1 MTSLNAN
8 NLKVHDECE
17 DTSKVVKNAV
27 RCSICFANADLK
39 GNMYFCQDN
48 PRHIALATDGLFEE
62 WPHRAKSHD

>member
-8 NLKVHDECE
+8 NLKVHDERE

-39 GNMYFCQDN
+39 GNMYFLSRQSSAHC
-48 PRHIALATDGLFEE
+48 AGY
-62 WPHRAKSHD
+62 